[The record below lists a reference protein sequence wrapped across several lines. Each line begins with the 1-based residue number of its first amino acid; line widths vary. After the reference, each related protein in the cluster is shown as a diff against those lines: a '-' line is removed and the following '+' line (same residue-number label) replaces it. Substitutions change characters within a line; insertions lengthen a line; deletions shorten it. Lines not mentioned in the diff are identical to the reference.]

1 MLFCFQV
8 LLFNLTCQ
16 LFRNYKKLTKTRN
29 GICSSAELPP
39 AYFITTGY
47 SLFYGVSRQNTAN
60 GTLSHRILSKLL
72 NFLT

>member
-16 LFRNYKKLTKTRN
+16 LFRNYKKITKTRN

-39 AYFITTGY
+39 AYFIIR
-47 SLFYGVSRQNTAN
+47 L
-60 GTLSHRILSKLL
+60 GTLC
-72 NFLT
+72 FMGY